1 MIDPIQMN
9 KPTHILLK
17 NYEIPTPTELSL
29 DPSLSR
35 SLSSFINSFKTH
47 LKYGEKMFF
56 GVGGGGGGGVGLR
69 GGDPGHSLAFI
80 ILR

>member
-1 MIDPIQMN
+1 MN

-17 NYEIPTPTELSL
+17 KYEIPTPTELSL

-47 LKYGEKMFF
+47 LDNVDKIYF
-56 GVGGGGGGGVGLR
+56 GFGRGGGGSG
-69 GGDPGHSLAFI
+69 
-80 ILR
+80 